1 MRKQEVDIELA
12 DMANQLGVTL
22 RRLMAGLQTGR
33 FAEHVTED
41 DLVYS
46 DKGDPLFFRIER
58 SRGYA
63 ICGGDLPDVEK
74 DMSTVERMSTD
85 AETKEGMREGRG
97 MSAKTSGWPVDFGEI
112 AGAVAFIKTAFFGGV
127 ALFRRLLRG
136 IGGLFGGRRS
146 SEQQSRRELPGRRLD
161 AIYQEGWN
169 ARLEG
174 NRSNPYLSDPQASNA
189 YRQGWWDADEEMKR
203 LLASHFEVERQ
214 RSARR

>member
-1 MRKQEVDIELA
+1 MTKREVDIELA

-22 RRLMAGLQTGR
+22 RRLMVGLQTGR
-33 FAEHVTED
+33 FSEHVTED

-46 DKGDPLFFRIER
+46 DKGDPLFFRVER

-63 ICGGDLPDVEK
+63 ICGQDLPDVEK
-74 DMSTVERMSTD
+74 DMSTVERMSTSTE
-85 AETKEGMREGRG
+85 AKEGTKAGRG
-97 MSAKTSGWPVDFGEI
+97 ASVEQSGWPVYFGKV

-127 ALFRRLLRG
+127 DLLRR
-136 IGGLFGGRRS
+136 LFGGLERLLEGRPP

-174 NRSNPYLSDPQASNA
+174 NRSNPYLDDLQASNA

-203 LLASHFEVERQ
+203 LLVSHFEVECQ
-214 RSARR
+214 TSARG

>member
-1 MRKQEVDIELA
+1 MLRQEVDIELA
-12 DMANQLGVTL
+12 DMADQLGVTL
-22 RRLMAGLQTGR
+22 RRLMAGLRAGR

-63 ICGGDLPDVEK
+63 ICGEDLPDVEQ
-74 DMSTVERMSTD
+74 DMSTVERMSTF
-85 AETKEGMREGRG
+85 AETEEGTTEERG
-97 MSAKTSGWPVDFGEI
+97 VSATAGWPDIGTV
-112 AGAVAFIKTAFFGGV
+112 AGAVALIKTALRGGV
-127 ALFRRLLRG
+127 ALLGRLFSGLGRLLEKWP
-136 IGGLFGGRRS
+136 S
-146 SEQQSRRELPGRRLD
+146 SERPSRRELPGRRLG

-174 NRSNPYLSDPQASNA
+174 NRSNPYLDDPPARNA

-203 LLASHFEVERQ
+203 LLASHFEVECRT
-214 RSARR
+214 SARG

>member
-1 MRKQEVDIELA
+1 MLRQEVDIELA
-12 DMANQLGVTL
+12 DMADQLGVTL

-33 FAEHVTED
+33 FSEHITED

-63 ICGGDLPDVEK
+63 ICGEDLPDVEK
-74 DMSTVERMSTD
+74 DMSTVERMSTS
-85 AETKEGMREGRG
+85 AETEEGTTEERG
-97 MSAKTSGWPVDFGEI
+97 VSAKKGGWPVGVGTVV
-112 AGAVAFIKTAFFGGV
+112 GAVALIKTAFLGGV
-127 ALFRRLLRG
+127 ALLGRLL
-136 IGGLFGGRRS
+136 GGLGRLFEKWPS
-146 SEQQSRRELPGRRLD
+146 SERPSRRELPGRRLG

-174 NRSNPYLSDPQASNA
+174 NRSNPYLDDPLASKA

-203 LLASHFEVERQ
+203 LLASHFEVECRTSV
-214 RSARR
+214 RG